1 MGLDAK
7 QRRLVE
13 GVAGRPQLLSA
24 EGFVALASAS
34 GCAFCLDIDGT
45 LLEIK
50 PRPEEVVADAAL
62 LELLG
67 RLEVEAGSALA
78 LVSGRRIDDIDR
90 IFAPSRFAAAGLHGA
105 ELRLSDGTRVTAQST
120 VMDAVRPQ
128 LRDFVAARQ
137 GAWLEDKG
145 ATLAIHY
152 RQRPELEADVLS
164 FLRPLARGG
173 LAVQEGK
180 MVAEL
185 KESRYDKGRAIEA
198 LVAVAPFAGR
208 TPVFV
213 GDDLT
218 DETGFAFVNA
228 RGGMSI
234 RIGTGDV
241 PTQARYCMQDPAE
254 LFRTIALLVGQGRND
269 RERT

>member
-24 EGFVALASAS
+24 VGFVALASAS
-34 GCAFCLDIDGT
+34 GCAFFLDVDGT
-45 LLEIK
+45 LLEIE
-50 PRPEEVVADAAL
+50 PRPEDVVADAAL

-67 RLEVEAGSALA
+67 CLEAEAGSALA
-78 LVSGRRIDDIDR
+78 LVSGRRLDDIDR
-90 IFAPSRFAAAGLHGA
+90 IFAPLRFAAAGLHGA
-105 ELRLSDGTRVTAQST
+105 ELRFPDGARIAAQSA

-128 LRDFVAARQ
+128 LQDFVAARQ

-164 FLRPLARGG
+164 FLRPLAQGG

-185 KESRYDKGRAIEA
+185 KEGRHDKGRAIEA

-208 TPVFV
+208 RPVFV

-228 RGGMSI
+228 RGGFSI
-234 RIGTGDV
+234 RVGPMDAPSLAQYRLG
-241 PTQARYCMQDPAE
+241 DPAE
-254 LFRTIALLVGQGRND
+254 LRRALALLVASGP
-269 RERT
+269 